1 MSWLPK
7 LAARAGSGQA
17 WMIANAAVVRVSSR
31 PVILSWI
38 SSAVLAVV
46 LLVQQPP
53 NSRPAPHLELLDTV
67 VIASARL
74 AELSGVAPS
83 HQAGFLW
90 THNDSGDGPLLYA
103 VDTTGRD
110 LGGWR
115 ITGAV
120 NRDWEDMAAGPCTTA
135 PGRCLYLGDIGDNLR
150 RRPSIVVYRVAEPSA
165 PSGAAEPL
173 PLLDSIVLRY
183 PGAPHN
189 AEGIALTPDGRL
201 LVAVKDTRG
210 PALLF
215 TAPAATREA
224 VLAPLCTLDLRVE
237 PFTGRIVTG
246 LAVSPD
252 GGFIVARTYVSLHVF
267 RADSRCTPLTPPAG
281 MVIPVVESQGE
292 AVAFDAPD
300 RLVLVSERGEA
311 NHAIMTRL
319 RLLGL
324 P

>member
-1 MSWLPK
+1 
-7 LAARAGSGQA
+7 
-17 WMIANAAVVRVSSR
+17 MIR
-31 PVILSWI
+31 SWI

-46 LLVQQPP
+46 FFAQQPP
-53 NSRPAPHLELLDTV
+53 TSRPVPYLALLDTV
-67 VIASARL
+67 VIASSRL

-83 HQAGFLW
+83 RQPGLVW

-103 VDTTGRD
+103 VDSAGRD
-110 LGGWR
+110 VGGWR
-115 ITGAV
+115 ITDAV
-120 NRDWEDMAAGPCTTA
+120 NRDWEDMTAGPCVVTA
-135 PGRCLYLGDIGDNLR
+135 GRCLYLGDVGDNQR
-150 RRPSIVVYRVAEPSA
+150 RRPNIVVYRVAEPAA
-165 PSGAAEPL
+165 PTGAAEPL

-183 PGAPHN
+183 PGRPHN

-201 LVAVKDTRG
+201 LVAAKDTRG

-215 TAPAATREA
+215 TAPAAAREA
-224 VLAPLCTLDLRVE
+224 VLAPLCTLGLRIE
-237 PFTGRIVTG
+237 PFTGRVVTG

-252 GGFIVARTYVSLHVF
+252 GRFIVARTYVSLHVF
-267 RADSRCTPLTPPAG
+267 RADRRCTPLTPRQG

-292 AVAFDAPD
+292 GVAFEAPD
-300 RLVLVSERGEA
+300 RLVLVSERGQS